1 VRVVLKGKSFKWQC
15 FGFLQRMEGDFYV
28 KVTRKGQVTIPLV
41 IRKALG
47 IKEGDILAV
56 REEGGRVV
64 LEKVGLP
71 EPGEPV
77 GQEAYE
83 ELVKELERVRGA
95 WR

>member
-1 VRVVLKGKSFKWQC
+1 
-15 FGFLQRMEGDFYV
+15 MEGSAYV
-28 KVTRKGQVTIPLV
+28 KVTRKGQVTIPLA
-41 IRKALG
+41 IRKVLG

-56 REEGGRVV
+56 REEGGRVI

-71 EPGEPV
+71 EPGEPA
-77 GQEAYE
+77 GRETYE